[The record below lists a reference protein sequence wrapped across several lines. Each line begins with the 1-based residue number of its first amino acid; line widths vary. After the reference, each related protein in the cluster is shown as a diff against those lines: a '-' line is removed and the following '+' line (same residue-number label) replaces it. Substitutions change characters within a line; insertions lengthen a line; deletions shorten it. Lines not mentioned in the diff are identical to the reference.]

1 MYICHSSIHPLTHP
15 SMHPSIHSSIHQ
27 MTYTP
32 IQWLCS
38 HTSIHSSSPP
48 PLHCERTVKVPS
60 HPFLKSYV
68 HKYIPPNKYSKLK
81 ITLFQHIT
89 LQSVHPKE
97 NKKKPTYV
105 SIHAII
111 HSCTIIISCFEI
123 LFMSIHE
130 YSWVFMRFHE
140 YAHLPRKVYCAM
152 KLRQKAPITFVL
164 GFLVLERW

>member
-1 MYICHSSIHPLTHP
+1 MPFLYPSIDPSIHLSIHPYIKWPIHPSNDYAVIHPFTHP
-15 SMHPSIHSSIHQ
+15 
-27 MTYTP
+27 
-32 IQWLCS
+32 L
-38 HTSIHSSSPP
+38 PP

-68 HKYIPPNKYSKLK
+68 HKYIPPTKYSKLK

-152 KLRQKAPITFVL
+152 KLRHKAPITFFL
-164 GFLVLERW
+164 GLLVLERW